1 MLDSIPI
8 VQSQTCVNQ
17 EQKAVALQEKQ
28 KTGFNQQQS
37 LVCYLAT
44 GDRRAGS
51 IRTTLTRLSNRQ
63 VNEAT
68 REALASCDFVQCF
81 LNHVLTHAMPLQT
94 INEG

>member
-44 GDRRAGS
+44 GDRGS
-51 IRTTLTRLSNRQ
+51 TLR
-63 VNEAT
+63 
-68 REALASCDFVQCF
+68 
-81 LNHVLTHAMPLQT
+81 
-94 INEG
+94 